1 MFSSEIKETIYVAIG
16 LSLAA
21 MVLALVAYVMG
32 IRSDLASAQ
41 NELISTKYTMEAYTS
56 YNKYQGAVLYGEDV
70 MAIIREF
77 AD

>member
-41 NELISTKYTMEAYTS
+41 NELISTKY
-56 YNKYQGAVLYGEDV
+56 
-70 MAIIREF
+70 IP
-77 AD
+77 

>member
-1 MFSSEIKETIYVAIG
+1 MFSSEIKETIYVGIG

-41 NELISTKYTMEAYTS
+41 NELISTKYILLLPSQIAHLS
-56 YNKYQGAVLYGEDV
+56 GSPIDV
-70 MAIIREF
+70 VI
-77 AD
+77 